1 MKWAS
6 KDILLSSFKR
16 IITTIAV
23 ILIILALIFI
33 VTISYLV
40 GDSLVHPLI
49 RTVLFVSTSLK
60 SHHISDNV

>member
-1 MKWAS
+1 MKWIS
-6 KDILLSSFKR
+6 RDILQSSIKR

-23 ILIILALIFI
+23 ILIILALILV

-49 RTVLFVSTSLK
+49 RTVIFNSSSL
-60 SHHISDNV
+60 IYNDY